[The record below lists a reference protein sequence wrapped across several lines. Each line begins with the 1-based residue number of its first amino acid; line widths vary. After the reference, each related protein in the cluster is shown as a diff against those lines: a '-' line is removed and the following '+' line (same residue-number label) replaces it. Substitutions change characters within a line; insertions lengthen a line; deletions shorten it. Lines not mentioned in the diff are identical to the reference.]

1 MLPKIL
7 VFVLATVSV
16 INATVIVN
24 VYDDDPDIGLLSAKS
39 DCNPTECD
47 QRCRRLKFPGGACV
61 NGRCK
66 CDNFRNAEVEVSENS
81 RLQRKMPCFNWPC
94 IVACSLH
101 KYPAGL
107 CVKGECQC
115 FYLQRMTG
123 IPENNNAE
131 QDNTPQ
137 IDEVDSE
144 LDKKK
149 WECNSTRCDKF
160 CRILKFTGGA
170 CVNGRCK
177 CNNSTIAQDL
187 EPELVN
193 KKSSCNPAECDQRCR
208 RLKFPGGACVNGR
221 CKCDNF
227 RNADQI
233 TDHSIPT
240 VVDFVPLQDDFE
252 SDFANKKSSCNP
264 TECDQRCRRLKFP
277 GGACVNGRCK
287 CDNFRNAEDLITDN
301 SIPTAV
307 DFVPL
312 QDEFESELANK
323 KSNCNPTECDQRC
336 RRLKFP
342 GGACVNG
349 RCKCDNFRNAEQ
361 ITDNSIPTVVDFVPL
376 QDDFESDFA
385 NKKSSCNPT
394 ECDQRCRRL
403 KFPGGACVNGR
414 CKCDN
419 FRNAEDDFEL
429 DASPKYSDCSP
440 IGCDQ
445 RCRNIGFP
453 GGACVNGRCKCDI
466 LRDIQDEYELDPAT
480 KYDDCSPIGCDQQC
494 RRIGFHGGVCVN
506 GRCKCDILRDTQDEY
521 ELDSATEYN
530 DCSPIGCDQRCR
542 NIGFPGGACVNGR
555 CKCDILR
562 DMQVQ
567 EPSLPEP
574 RIPGIFD
581 KLRCNSDVCYKHC
594 TKIGLADGTCK
605 KGICK
610 CKVM

>member
-7 VFVLATVSV
+7 IVVLATVSV

-24 VYDDDPDIGLLSAKS
+24 VFDDDPDMGLLSAKS
-39 DCNPTECD
+39 GCNPTECD
-47 QRCRRLKFPGGACV
+47 QRCRSLKFPGGACV

-107 CVKGECQC
+107 CKNGECQC

-144 LDKKK
+144 LDRKKR
-149 WECNSTRCDKF
+149 ECNATRCDKF

-170 CVNGRCK
+170 CVDGRCK
-177 CNNSTIAQDL
+177 CNNSSIAQNP
-187 EPELVN
+187 EPELVNKKSDCNPTECDQRCRRLKFPGGACVNGRCKCDNFRNAEDQITDNSIPTVVDFVPLQDDFESEIAN

-227 RNADQI
+227 RNA
-233 TDHSIPT
+233 
-240 VVDFVPLQDDFE
+240 
-252 SDFANKKSSCNP
+252 
-264 TECDQRCRRLKFP
+264 
-277 GGACVNGRCK
+277 
-287 CDNFRNAEDLITDN
+287 ED
-301 SIPTAV
+301 
-307 DFVPL
+307 
-312 QDEFESELANK
+312 EY
-323 KSNCNPTECDQRC
+323 
-336 RRLKFP
+336 
-342 GGACVNG
+342 
-349 RCKCDNFRNAEQ
+349 
-361 ITDNSIPTVVDFVPL
+361 
-376 QDDFESDFA
+376 
-385 NKKSSCNPT
+385 
-394 ECDQRCRRL
+394 
-403 KFPGGACVNGR
+403 
-414 CKCDN
+414 
-419 FRNAEDDFEL
+419 EL
-429 DASPKYSDCSP
+429 DPATKYDDCSP

-466 LRDIQDEYELDPAT
+466 LRNTQDEYELDPAT
-480 KYDDCSPIGCDQQC
+480 KYDDCSPIGCDQRC
-494 RRIGFHGGVCVN
+494 RNIGFPGGVCVNGRCKCDILPDTQDEYELNPATKYSDCSPTGCDQRCRNIGFPGGVCVN
-506 GRCKCDILRDTQDEY
+506 GRCKCDILRD
-521 ELDSATEYN
+521 
-530 DCSPIGCDQRCR
+530 
-542 NIGFPGGACVNGR
+542 
-555 CKCDILR
+555 
-562 DMQVQ
+562 MQ

-594 TKIGLADGTCK
+594 TKIGLADGKCK

-610 CKVM
+610 CQVM